1 MGPFKPQHLKHP
13 SQLRESISSVLSGV
27 CFGYSVTAQMIQD
40 GYNNVSEVIRA
51 GLRMLVDL
59 DPAAI

>member
-1 MGPFKPQHLKHP
+1 MGLLTPNILNILP
-13 SQLRESISSVLSGV
+13 SSEKVISSVLSGV

-40 GYNNVSEVIRA
+40 GYNNASEVIRA

-59 DPAAI
+59 DTAAI